1 MAAKT
6 GFRFPNNDVVVIP
19 DEGSVEFYTVHTH
32 ATAAKMLPGI
42 LVKISDVAN
51 EVMEV
56 DASGNAIGFL
66 GYQSTPAEYRPET
79 RDTAYAV
86 GDRVAVH
93 RGAGRRQMGRLA
105 TGQNVAAGAPLARAA
120 DGYLTAGTPGTD
132 DIVGDAVDPVDASSA
147 SKICWIYTRK

>member
-1 MAAKT
+1 MTAET
-6 GFRFPNNDVVVIP
+6 GFRFPNNDVVTNP
-19 DEGSVEFYTVHTH
+19 SDGSVEFYTIHDT

-42 LVKISDVAN
+42 LVKIADLAN
-51 EVMEV
+51 EIVES
-56 DASGNAIGFL
+56 DSSGNAIGFL
-66 GYQSTPAEYRPET
+66 GYQATAAEFRPAT

-105 TGQNVAAGAPLARAA
+105 SGQNLGVAAPLKLDT

-132 DIVGDAVDPVDASSA
+132 DIVGDLIAPVNATSA
-147 SKICWIYTRK
+147 AKVAWITTRK